1 MQLVQVAASL
11 ELQPKSGARATC
23 QSLTCLMV
31 NELGQAQTGPRQACL
46 TSTRSRMNSYSRR
59 NATNQVAKNTGEQFE
74 ECDSPE
80 ATL

>member
-31 NELGQAQTGPRQACL
+31 NEWGQVQTGPRQAFPYLHQKENEFVFQKKCYQPG
-46 TSTRSRMNSYSRR
+46 R
-59 NATNQVAKNTGEQFE
+59 E
-74 ECDSPE
+74 EHGR
-80 ATL
+80 TV